1 MTDPFTALSDQLAAR
16 VAVAAPGL
24 VSIYPGTR
32 AERSGFAWQ
41 TGLVVTSEQD
51 LPPGTDVPVMLPG
64 GGSATAVVAGR
75 DPGTNIA
82 LLRLEIEAPALGDS
96 TPATGAMVLAMG
108 SERGEPTV
116 SLGVVHRTGPAWESM
131 AGGTIDRLIRLE
143 LRLSSRAE
151 GGPVVTASGAL
162 VGFSTFGPRRRV
174 LVIPAGTVRRMIP
187 LLVHGSAPRG
197 WLGVGLQPVGLPA
210 ALQAALQPGAGR
222 ETGLMVMSLAP
233 DGPAEQAGV
242 LPGDILLDVSGVAAP
257 TPRAVARAM
266 VGAIMGQPVPL
277 RLLRGGAPIELSV
290 TPSARPGA

>member
-108 SERGEPTV
+108 AENAVFERDGE
-116 SLGVVHRTGPAWESM
+116 VVGLTYM
-131 AGGTIDRLIRLE
+131 T
-143 LRLSSRAE
+143 
-151 GGPVVTASGAL
+151 GAL
-162 VGFSTFGPRRRV
+162 VKVGQRLTLALLGGPCVAWAGYFGLWIGLIAGAVTGAAFFPLFGFAGLWFAAAAAAV
-174 LVIPAGTVRRMIP
+174 LAV
-187 LLVHGSAPRG
+187 
-197 WLGVGLQPVGLPA
+197 
-210 ALQAALQPGAGR
+210 
-222 ETGLMVMSLAP
+222 
-233 DGPAEQAGV
+233 
-242 LPGDILLDVSGVAAP
+242 VAA
-257 TPRAVARAM
+257 
-266 VGAIMGQPVPL
+266 
-277 RLLRGGAPIELSV
+277 RL
-290 TPSARPGA
+290 